1 MEVQIQGQSQE
12 LCTVEPTAPSHTPLA
27 RALRGR
33 AHRARHIFNAL
44 PRFKRPPS
52 GLRRP
57 QLERHQPLIQGRAQH
72 ALQPAERLRPQRQP
86 HRRRPAYLGLSCRGR
101 VVWQRR
107 LPPGRGGRGRRQQR
121 RVLVSRPARR
131 RGQQRAQPEQAGPAA
146 PPRAR
151 RLPGR
156 WALSERLWRRPAP
169 CSSRS
174 GLCGRRAC
182 GQRMC
187 VRRRRRR
194 CGRAGIGGRR
204 GSRLP
209 GSELDGAAG
218 GRPGGRPPLCL
229 LRGAGRGAGVS
240 ARDTAG
246 GSMRAWRGPWPPGRR
261 PHSLTDARAEP
272 GLCCATSASNSS
284 RPPLPPA
291 SRPSMQRAGRLRQRC
306 LAVAL
311 DWSPRTTE
319 ASTPCQQQ
327 RSAQQSRGARSKAG
341 THRVGHERRAAVRAG
356 AVLAEPGVDAL
367 QVEVVP
373 AARQPPQ
380 QLARVVLA
388 QAHAARVLAAA
399 PGRPAARTALTGS
412 AQTKTVHAS
421 TRRGPASLQQS
432 STTHAADALQAL
444 SACPKVPP
452 LTCVMERVRST
463 REL

>member
-121 RVLVSRPARR
+121 RVLVSRPTRR
-131 RGQQRAQPEQAGPAA
+131 RGQQRPQPEQAGPAA
-146 PPRAR
+146 PRRAWR
-151 RLPGR
+151 MPGR
-156 WALSERLWRRPAP
+156 RALSGRLWRRPAP
-169 CSSRS
+169 RSSRS
-174 GLCGRRAC
+174 GLYGRPARD
-182 GQRMC
+182 QRVC
-187 VRRRRRR
+187 AWRHWRRRS
-194 CGRAGIGGRR
+194 RAGIGGRR

-240 ARDTAG
+240 AGDTAG
-246 GSMRAWRGPWPPGRR
+246 GSMRAWRGAFAPRQ
-261 PHSLTDARAEP
+261 A
-272 GLCCATSASNSS
+272 
-284 RPPLPPA
+284 PA
-291 SRPSMQRAGRLRQRC
+291 
-306 LAVAL
+306 
-311 DWSPRTTE
+311 
-319 ASTPCQQQ
+319 
-327 RSAQQSRGARSKAG
+327 
-341 THRVGHERRAAVRAG
+341 
-356 AVLAEPGVDAL
+356 
-367 QVEVVP
+367 
-373 AARQPPQ
+373 QP
-380 QLARVVLA
+380 
-388 QAHAARVLAAA
+388 
-399 PGRPAARTALTGS
+399 
-412 AQTKTVHAS
+412 
-421 TRRGPASLQQS
+421 
-432 STTHAADALQAL
+432 D
-444 SACPKVPP
+444 
-452 LTCVMERVRST
+452 
-463 REL
+463 